1 MAFGENMSEVYIG
14 ATKTE
19 QSKIVW
25 NEIKAQMNGC
35 EDLKESS
42 ILRMGKLNTLK
53 RILLF
58 QRYQRMLGNLV
69 MD

>member
-35 EDLKESS
+35 EDLKKSS